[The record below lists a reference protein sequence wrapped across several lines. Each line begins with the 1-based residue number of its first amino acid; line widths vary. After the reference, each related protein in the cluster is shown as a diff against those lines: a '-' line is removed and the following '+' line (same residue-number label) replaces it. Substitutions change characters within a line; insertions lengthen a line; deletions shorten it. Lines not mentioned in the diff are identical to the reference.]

1 MEGEKL
7 VYHPGWVAKVI
18 QVRPVCCRPL
28 TPTHIPHG
36 KCDCSAVCAA
46 RHAGWLQ
53 LSDFMRPS
61 IPVPKLFSCT
71 RRRWSGTA
79 SCWWDPPEAAR
90 PRSSAACAR
99 PSTRR
104 WASRT
109 RTAASTP
116 RPSARRR
123 CTEKWI
129 PAPENGTQVCIAQ
142 LVFLSIL
149 ACRFR
154 FSHTLLA
161 SFSRLIRKPCTIVL
175 HDEERIPSPTR
186 KESSRK
192 PWGGKYN
199 FRAGG
204 RLVGIPG
211 SCAAIACRM
220 RRQRRSVHTSRPTGT
235 KEKWAT

>member
-1 MEGEKL
+1 MAFVVPVWPTSLLSTRLQQVAVEGEKL

-28 TPTHIPHG
+28 TTTHIPHG

-53 LSDFMRPS
+53 LSDFMSPS

-71 RRRWSGTA
+71 RRRWSDTA

-116 RPSARRR
+116 RPSARRK

-142 LVFLSIL
+142 LVFLSTCL
-149 ACRFR
+149 
-154 FSHTLLA
+154 
-161 SFSRLIRKPCTIVL
+161 SFPLFANSAGFFLPAYQEAM
-175 HDEERIPSPTR
+175 HH
-186 KESSRK
+186 
-192 PWGGKYN
+192 
-199 FRAGG
+199 RA
-204 RLVGIPG
+204 
-211 SCAAIACRM
+211 A
-220 RRQRRSVHTSRPTGT
+220 
-235 KEKWAT
+235 